1 MQTIAEDAVPDEYM
15 IQLQTGLL
23 VSGRKWID
31 FISYCGGLPMFVK
44 RVEPDP
50 KIQDAI
56 VAAATA
62 FEVKLAEMEQ
72 SYRSTLVNMRKVIE
86 TERRSDM
93 EIII

>member
-1 MQTIAEDAVPDEYM
+1 MLQI
-15 IQLQTGLL
+15 QTGLL
-23 VSGRKWID
+23 VTGREWLD
-31 FISYCGGLPMFVK
+31 FVSYCAGLPMFVK

-50 KIQDAI
+50 EIQDAI